1 MWGEKLPLLKGGF
14 MTFKWEIIRFEDKE
28 IIGSV
33 TGIDEAR
40 ELLKGLNSK
49 GVWQKMK
56 LKKYGNIYNNYLG
69 IRINFGEW
77 LKRNWRIK

>member
-1 MWGEKLPLLKGGF
+1 

-33 TGIDEAR
+33 TGIDEAG

-49 GVWQKMK
+49 GC
-56 LKKYGNIYNNYLG
+56 KYGIL
-69 IRINFGEW
+69 
-77 LKRNWRIK
+77 RNPVWK

>member
-1 MWGEKLPLLKGGF
+1 MRGEKLPFLKGGF

-49 GVWQKMK
+49 GC
-56 LKKYGNIYNNYLG
+56 KYGIL
-69 IRINFGEW
+69 
-77 LKRNWRIK
+77 RNPVWK